1 MVNKVSHETQM
12 FSRWPSFLYV
22 SIFFLLFFYIV
33 SEMLNFMHIHCS
45 LVDSEFTEFVDDVVI
60 VASLT
65 DVLQHCDGVCCSI
78 A

>member
-1 MVNKVSHETQM
+1 M
-12 FSRWPSFLYV
+12 FSRWPSFLHV

>member
-1 MVNKVSHETQM
+1 M

-33 SEMLNFMHIHCS
+33 SEMLNVEMFHCS

>member
-1 MVNKVSHETQM
+1 MRPKCFLDGLHFFM
-12 FSRWPSFLYV
+12 FQY
-22 SIFFLLFFYIV
+22 FFSCFFYIV

>member
-1 MVNKVSHETQM
+1 M

-33 SEMLNFMHIHCS
+33 SEMLNFTHIHCS

-60 VASLT
+60 GASLT